1 MNEPKDTPAAAYA
14 AALRKA
20 VASYTAAPGKTQD
33 AMAKAL
39 HVSPSSLSRYL
50 KGERTAPRETLRA
63 IQAFLEAQG
72 LPLPAEASEEL
83 DALCSQAH
91 LASGSPAVQL
101 AQLKE
106 ELTRLRGEQQQ
117 AQQVAEERLTGLEE
131 QAARLAEQL
140 EVALARAQTAE
151 GAREILQARVT
162 EQDESL
168 RHAQDYTH
176 QIEAELTQQKEQARL
191 LLQEVGVLRQQNREL
206 VEEQHRVPAPST
218 QDTSMD
224 ATLAAR
230 RARVAAAEKNLK
242 AAAPP
247 QDPRHPLLNPYDER
261 TPPRTRTVYTRSPP
275 PKNEQYTPGRDTL
288 SVLAL
293 TAVIGLL
300 GLIFSGGMQA
310 TPGPAIWKLA
320 VTAFV
325 TLVASVASLGLSAS
339 IAAKY
344 SDNGWTTEWPLIL
357 VTLAAIAT
365 LIAAIGAPFLL
376 DSLGQWLGSL
386 ELLG

>member
-1 MNEPKDTPAAAYA
+1 MEASEETAAAAYA

-20 VASYTAAPGKTQD
+20 VASYTATGGTQK
-33 AMAKAL
+33 AMADAL
-39 HVSPSSLSRYL
+39 HISAAALSRYL
-50 KGERTAPRETLRA
+50 SGDRIAPRETLRA
-63 IQAFLEAQG
+63 MQAFLAARG
-72 LPLPAEASEEL
+72 LPLTHEVWAEL
-83 DALCSQAH
+83 DALCGQAH

-106 ELTRLRGEQQQ
+106 ELARLRGEQER
-117 AQQVAEERLTGLEE
+117 AQQVAETRLTGLEE
-131 QAARLAEQL
+131 QAGHLAEQL

-151 GAREILQARVT
+151 GEREILQARVT

-168 RHAQDYTH
+168 RHAQDYIH
-176 QIEAELTQQKEQARL
+176 QIEAELTQQKEEARL

-206 VEEQHRVPAPST
+206 VEEQHRVPGPST

-230 RARVAAAEKNLK
+230 RARVAAAEENLK

-247 QDPRHPLLNPYDER
+247 QAPRHRLRNPYDER

-293 TAVIGLL
+293 IAVIGLV
-300 GLIFSGGMQA
+300 GLIFSGGMQT

-325 TLVASVASLGLSAS
+325 TLAVSVACLGLSAS

-344 SDNGWTTEWPLIL
+344 SDNSWTTEWPLVL

-365 LIAAIGAPFLL
+365 LVAAIGAPFLI
-376 DSLGQWLGSL
+376 DPLGQWLGSL